1 MSNPFESTAARRG
14 AILIASGM
22 DKSIVPL
29 FVFLSEKERQEIDM
43 NGTKSPLWSS
53 VAILIGVVIGIF
65 AVTTGKLRQ
74 SLLIAA
80 MLVWICGL

>member
-1 MSNPFESTAARRG
+1 
-14 AILIASGM
+14 
-22 DKSIVPL
+22 
-29 FVFLSEKERQEIDM
+29 M

-80 MLVWICGL
+80 MLVWICAVILHHLDTMVWWTAAIVCLQLKKITENT